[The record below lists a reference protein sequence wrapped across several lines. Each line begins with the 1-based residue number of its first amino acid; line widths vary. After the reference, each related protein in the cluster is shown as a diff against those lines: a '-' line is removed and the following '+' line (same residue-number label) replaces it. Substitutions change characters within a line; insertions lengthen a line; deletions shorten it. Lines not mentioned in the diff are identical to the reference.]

1 MKGTEQLLSRFT
13 WEMPQS
19 FLGYLT
25 GSISNTLYA
34 VKNVAYYGGA
44 TVITYKGKFGAFTLG
59 SFING
64 GRNLHADP
72 DNALFQHEYGHYLQS
87 QNSGLFYIP
96 IYAIPSLV
104 DAASKSNHRKFVT
117 EQDANI
123 RAFKYFHKHAPEFD
137 IGKINGTDWKF
148 SINPIVGYDNSKPI
162 DDTSNQ
168 DALKNGLMSWR

>member
-1 MKGTEQLLSRFT
+1 MKETERLLSRFT

-64 GRNLHADP
+64 GRNL
-72 DNALFQHEYGHYLQS
+72 L
-87 QNSGLFYIP
+87 
-96 IYAIPSLV
+96 
-104 DAASKSNHRKFVT
+104 
-117 EQDANI
+117 NI
-123 RAFKYFHKHAPEFD
+123 KQ
-137 IGKINGTDWKF
+137 TLW
-148 SINPIVGYDNSKPI
+148 
-162 DDTSNQ
+162 
-168 DALKNGLMSWR
+168 

>member
-1 MKGTEQLLSRFT
+1 MKETERLLSRFT

-64 GRNLHADP
+64 GRNLHAVP

-87 QNSGLFYIP
+87 QSSGLFYMYRYGIP
-96 IYAIPSLV
+96 GLI
-104 DAASKSNHRKFVT
+104 DAASKSKHRKFVT